1 MAFMD
6 VEINIGGSSDA
17 EELKNLEDWLLDEPE
32 LAGCPVTRPAAS
44 PEPGQMG
51 ALSDVLVVALGS
63 GGTGVALASC
73 LSVWLRTRVSDV
85 SLRIRTKQG
94 EVELT
99 ATNTKNAEALIE
111 AITTSVSSGGA
122 EPA

>member
-1 MAFMD
+1 MD
-6 VEINIGGSSDA
+6 VEININSSSDA
-17 EELKNLEDWLLDEPE
+17 EELKNLEDWLLDEPG
-32 LAGCPVTRPAAS
+32 LVGCPVTRPAAS

-63 GGTGVALASC
+63 GGMGVALANS

-99 ATNTKNAEALIE
+99 ASNTKNAAALIE

>member
-1 MAFMD
+1 MN
-6 VEINIGGSSDA
+6 VEINISGSSDA
-17 EELKNLEDWLLDEPE
+17 EEVKNLEDWLLDEPG
-32 LAGCPVTRPAAS
+32 LAGCPVTRPPAR

-63 GGTGVALASC
+63 GGMGVALANS

-99 ATNTKNAEALIE
+99 ASNTKNAAALIE

>member
-1 MAFMD
+1 MD
-6 VEINIGGSSDA
+6 VEINISGSSDA
-17 EELKNLEDWLLDEPE
+17 AELKNLEDWLLDEPG
-32 LAGCPVTRPAAS
+32 LAGCPVTRPAGR

-63 GGTGVALASC
+63 GGMGVALASS
-73 LSVWLRTRVSDV
+73 LSVWLGTRVSDV
-85 SLRIRTKQG
+85 SLRIRTMQG

-99 ATNTKNAEALIE
+99 ASNTKNAAALIE
-111 AITTSVSSGGA
+111 AVTTSVSSSGA